1 MKGLPYGGGLFVCFD
16 NTSTIF
22 VVLIIVMADQGV
34 SINKY
39 ISSSGLCS
47 RREADQWIL
56 EDRVL
61 LNGKVPE
68 PGNRVYDG
76 DVVKVD
82 GRVIKA
88 KAGVRQIYI
97 ALNKPEGIVC
107 TTDPKEPMN
116 IISFMKYP
124 KRLFPIGRLDKDSQ
138 GLIFLTND
146 GDIVNKILRAG
157 NKHQKEYVVSVNKPI
172 TTEFIDKMRNGV
184 RILDT
189 YTKKC
194 EVVQV
199 NKTTFNIILTQGM
212 NRQIRRMCEALGYRV
227 TKLIRTRIM
236 SVELAK
242 LPVGHWR
249 ELDAKEVDLLN
260 NLVAG
265 SSKTEEASRDRKK
278 KPFSAKNKPKAAP
291 PKATKK
297 PDKKK
302 TTFKQNRAKK
312 R

>member
-1 MKGLPYGGGLFVCFD
+1 
-16 NTSTIF
+16 
-22 VVLIIVMADQGV
+22 MADQGV
-34 SINKY
+34 SVNKF

-56 EDRVL
+56 EQRVL

-82 GRVIKA
+82 GRTIKA
-88 KAGVRQIYI
+88 KAGVKQLYI

-116 IISFMKYP
+116 IVSFMKHP

-157 NKHQKEYVVSVNKPI
+157 NKHQKEYVVSVSKPI
-172 TTEFIDKMRNGV
+172 TTEFIEKMRNGV

-194 EVVQV
+194 EVTQV
-199 NKTTFNIILTQGM
+199 SKTTFNIILTQGL

-236 SVELAK
+236 NVELAK

-249 ELDAKEVDLLN
+249 ELDDAEMELLN
-260 NLVAG
+260 SLVAG
-265 SSKTEEASRDRKK
+265 SSKTEEASKDRNKK
-278 KPFSAKNKPKAAP
+278 FYPAKAKPQAKAARTP
-291 PKATKK
+291 AKA
-297 PDKKK
+297 PGKKK
-302 TTFKQNRAKK
+302 TTFKQNRSKK

>member
-1 MKGLPYGGGLFVCFD
+1 M
-16 NTSTIF
+16 S
-22 VVLIIVMADQGV
+22 DQGV

-56 EDRVL
+56 EERVL

-68 PGNRVYDG
+68 PGNRVYAG

-82 GRVIKA
+82 GRIIKA
-88 KAGVRQIYI
+88 KAGVKQLYI

-107 TTDPKEPMN
+107 TTDPKEPMS
-116 IISFMKYP
+116 IINFMKHP

-157 NKHQKEYVVSVNKPI
+157 NKHQKEYVVSVNKVI

-194 EVVQV
+194 EVTQV
-199 NKTTFNIILTQGM
+199 NKTTFNIILTQGL

-236 SVELAK
+236 NVELGK

-249 ELDAKEVDLLN
+249 ELDADEVDLLN

-265 SSKTEEASRDRKK
+265 SSKTEEASKDRNKRN
-278 KPFSAKNKPKAAP
+278 FKPKAKPQGGA
-291 PKATKK
+291 PKAQNTTSKSLS
-297 PDKKK
+297 KKK

>member
-1 MKGLPYGGGLFVCFD
+1 
-16 NTSTIF
+16 
-22 VVLIIVMADQGV
+22 MADQGV

-56 EDRVL
+56 EERVL

-82 GRVIKA
+82 GRIIKA
-88 KAGVRQIYI
+88 KAGVRQLYI

-116 IISFMKYP
+116 IISFMKHP

-172 TTEFIDKMRNGV
+172 TIEFIDKMRNGV

-194 EVVQV
+194 EVTQI
-199 NKTTFNIILTQGM
+199 NKTTFNIVLTQGL

-227 TKLIRTRIM
+227 VKLVRTRIM
-236 SVELAK
+236 SVELGK

-249 ELDAKEVDLLN
+249 ELDADEVTLLN

-265 SSKTEEASRDRKK
+265 SSKTEEASKDRNKRK
-278 KPFSAKNKPKAAP
+278 FNAKSRPQGGTPKSQGGASKPQSRTSKPP
-291 PKATKK
+291 S
-297 PDKKK
+297 KKK